1 MDRLVDLLPQFWE
14 NASITLM
21 LVGVAMLFGGLGGL
35 VLGVLLTVTRSGGVL
50 ANKAVFTILNIVVN
64 FFRPIPFMI
73 FIAVVQ
79 PLARVTIGTGIG
91 NEAFM
96 LAMSLAAMFGISR
109 LVEQNLVSVDPGVIE
124 AARSMG
130 ASPVRIIRTVILP
143 EALGPLILG
152 YTFAVVA
159 VLDMSVQAG
168 ILGGDGIGNFA
179 IVYGYRQYNPWVTWA
194 AVIIM
199 VIFVQLVQTFG
210 NWLARRVMRR

>member
-50 ANKAVFTILNIVVN
+50 ANKAVFAILNIVVN

-130 ASPVRIIRTVILP
+130 ASPLRIIRTVILP